1 MKTSLIL
8 KIFLSLLFLSYP
20 FVVYFGFQHL
30 SMGTTTGL
38 ILLLFA
44 IRLLVIGKSKSS
56 LEKTVFIATIVMAI
70 ICLLG
75 ALLKEYKLIMLYPI
89 LMSLGLA
96 SLFAFSL
103 KEGQTPI
110 VEILARLKD
119 KELPLKAIS
128 YTRVVTKVWLG
139 FFIINASISF
149 YTYQF
154 TNFETWTLYNGLISY
169 FLMGLLMGV
178 EYIVRLKLKKKWK
191 VASDV

>member
-1 MKTSLIL
+1 
-8 KIFLSLLFLSYP
+8 
-20 FVVYFGFQHL
+20 
-30 SMGTTTGL
+30 MGTTTGL